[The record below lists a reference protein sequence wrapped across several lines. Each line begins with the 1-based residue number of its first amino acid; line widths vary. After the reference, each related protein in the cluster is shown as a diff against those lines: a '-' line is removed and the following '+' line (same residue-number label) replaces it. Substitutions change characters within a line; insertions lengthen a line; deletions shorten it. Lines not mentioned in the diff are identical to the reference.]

1 MNKLQG
7 FKTLRELGIPAAPW
21 KFMTADT
28 ELSKGLLWTVRT
40 AVEVGDD
47 YNLPRAVG
55 VTAEVAK
62 QKYLEF
68 SKQGL
73 KVIYYPYFKALTSGV
88 IDISE
93 KHIVIEGVYGDLWK
107 LVTED
112 RPDFRIMYARGYFYN
127 CNVPTD
133 GFIRLLGYAKQVFAK
148 MKGFIEMDKHIYL
161 EWSFAQNVNY
171 LNLPDDE
178 HYLVFY
184 ECRVIN

>member
-7 FKTLRELGIPAAPW
+7 FKALKELGIPAAPW
-21 KFMTADT
+21 KFMAANT
-28 ELSKGLLWTVRT
+28 ELSKDLLWTVRC

-47 YNLPRAVG
+47 YNLPRAIG
-55 VTAEVAK
+55 VMAEVAK

-88 IDISE
+88 IDISAE
-93 KHIVIEGVYGDLWK
+93 HIVIEGVYGDLWK

-112 RPDFRIMYARGYFYN
+112 RPDFRVMYARGYFYN

-133 GFIRLLGYAKQVFAK
+133 GFIRLLGYAKQVAAK
-148 MKGFIEMDKHIYL
+148 MKGFLEMGKHVYL
-161 EWSFAQNVNY
+161 EWSLAMSVNF
-171 LNLPDDE
+171 LNMSQGKP
-178 HYLVFY
+178 YYVFY
-184 ECRVIN
+184 ECRVID